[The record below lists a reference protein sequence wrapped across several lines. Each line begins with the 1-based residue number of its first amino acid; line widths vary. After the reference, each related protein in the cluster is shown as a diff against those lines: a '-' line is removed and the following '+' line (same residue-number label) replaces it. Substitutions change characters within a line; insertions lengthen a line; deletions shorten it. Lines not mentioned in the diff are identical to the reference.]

1 MMGNLIKYSN
11 FQTTLLI
18 GLVLF
23 FSCRKEKLNEDYEK
37 VLVGE
42 WNWGGTNLICL
53 SIKENGDV
61 IMKGVQGELLADARI
76 VKLDRIMG
84 TSYDNATAPQ
94 VAYYYSVKYKK
105 RKWGSKFETLHKYP
119 YIAYVNGG
127 YDAGG
132 NFVYGDL
139 LILKNGQGYGDL
151 MYAK

>member
-76 VKLDRIMG
+76 VKLERIMG

-94 VAYYYSVKYKK
+94 VAY
-105 RKWGSKFETLHKYP
+105 
-119 YIAYVNGG
+119 
-127 YDAGG
+127 
-132 NFVYGDL
+132 
-139 LILKNGQGYGDL
+139 
-151 MYAK
+151 